1 MQQRNPIA
9 QQPVTASARQS
20 GPRFLNLRSAL
31 VAGAL
36 GLAFPAHAAE
46 PSMAQLAAEVASLK
60 QQLAQ
65 VEQQL
70 QQQQSTQDQQARQIA
85 STAQRSAEAS
95 KTTIG
100 GYGEVN
106 YHNLRADQYDSSGNP
121 TGTANNDL
129 VDLRRL
135 VLFVGHDF
143 SDSLRLRS
151 EIEFEHAKLAG
162 DEAAACGAS
171 GGTDC
176 GPGSRGEV
184 DIEQAYLEKDFSPN
198 LTARAG
204 VFLMPIGIINE
215 SHEPPTF
222 YGVERNPVE
231 INIIPS
237 TWDEPGVGLTY
248 QVSDGLTLDTALTT
262 GFKLD
267 SATDYAIYEGPQDAA
282 KAGANHGALT
292 ARLKWTAVPGLTL
305 AASANY
311 QSNISQGSDPNAGN
325 AWLATADAVWSR
337 GPFTLKALYAQW
349 NLAGSGPK
357 AVGADLQRGWYLEPS
372 YMLSEHLG
380 FFTRY
385 NRWNNQAGSQGP
397 GGTQYSQWNLGF
409 NYWLSP
415 GVVIKADYQ
424 HERIPRLGV
433 QSDETTPGTGF
444 NLGVGYQF

>member
-1 MQQRNPIA
+1 MCKISFHPRPPRLA
-9 QQPVTASARQS
+9 LLASAMS
-20 GPRFLNLRSAL
+20 LS
-31 VAGAL
+31 
-36 GLAFPAHAAE
+36 LAAHANQ
-46 PSMAQLAAEVASLK
+46 PSMAQLAAEVAALK

-65 VEQQL
+65 VERQL
-70 QQQQSTQDQQARQIA
+70 QQQQSTQDQQAQQIA
-85 STAQRSAEAS
+85 SANERSAEAS

-106 YHNLRADQYDSSGNP
+106 YHNLRADQYAAGGSPIGA
-121 TGTANNDL
+121 ANNDL

-135 VLFVGHDF
+135 VVFVGHDF
-143 SDSLRLRS
+143 SDSLRFRS

-171 GGTDC
+171 KATGGNDC

-184 DIEQAYLEKDFSPN
+184 DIEQAYVEKDFSPK

-204 VFLMPIGIINE
+204 VFLMPVGIINE

-237 TWDEPGVGLTY
+237 TWDEPGVGLSY
-248 QVSDGLTLDTALTT
+248 QVSDGLTLDGALTT

-267 SATDYAIYEGPQDAA
+267 AASRYAVYDGPQDAA
-282 KAGANHGALT
+282 KASANNGALA
-292 ARLKWTAVPGLTL
+292 ARAKWTGLPGLTL
-305 AASANY
+305 AASADY
-311 QSNISQGSDPNAGN
+311 QNNISQGNDPAAGG
-325 AWLATADAVWSR
+325 AWLATADVIWNR
-337 GPFTLKALYAQW
+337 GPYTLKALYAQW
-349 NLAGSGPK
+349 ILSGSGPR
-357 AVGADLQRGWYLEPS
+357 AVGADVQRGWYIEPS
-372 YMLSEHLG
+372 YMLDEHLG
-380 FFTRY
+380 LFTRY
-385 NRWNNQAGSQGP
+385 NRWDNQDGSLGP
-397 GGTQYSQWNLGF
+397 GSTQFSQWNVGL

-415 GVVIKADYQ
+415 GVVLKADYQ
-424 HERIPRLGV
+424 HETIPRFGT

>member
-1 MQQRNPIA
+1 MRKISSRRPE
-9 QQPVTASARQS
+9 
-20 GPRFLNLRSAL
+20 LRLAL
-31 VAGAL
+31 LAGAMSL
-36 GLAFPAHAAE
+36 SLAAQASE
-46 PSMAQLAAEVASLK
+46 PSVAQLAAEIAALK

-85 STAQRSAEAS
+85 SANERSAEAS

-106 YHNLRADQYDSSGNP
+106 YHKLRADRYDAGGSP
-121 TGTANNDL
+121 IGTANNDL

-135 VLFVGHDF
+135 VVFVGHDF
-143 SDSLRLRS
+143 SDSLRFRS

-162 DEAAACGAS
+162 DEAAACGAT
-171 GGTDC
+171 GDC

-184 DIEQAYLEKDFSPN
+184 DIEQAYVEKDFSPK

-204 VFLMPIGIINE
+204 VFLMPVGIINE

-237 TWDEPGVGLTY
+237 TWDEPGVGLSY
-248 QVSDGLTLDTALTT
+248 QASDGLALDGALTS

-267 SATDYAIYEGPQDAA
+267 AASRYAVYDGPQDAA
-282 KAGANHGALT
+282 KASANNGALT
-292 ARLKWTAVPGLTL
+292 ARLKWTGLPGLTL
-305 AASANY
+305 AASADY
-311 QSNISQGSDPNAGN
+311 QSNISQGSDPTAGG
-325 AWLATADAVWSR
+325 AWLATADAVWNR
-337 GPFTLKALYAQW
+337 GPYTLKALYAQW
-349 NLAGSGPK
+349 NLAGSGPR
-357 AVGADLQRGWYLEPS
+357 AVGADMQRGWYLEPS
-372 YMLSEHLG
+372 YMLDEHLG
-380 FFTRY
+380 LFTRY
-385 NRWNNQAGSQGP
+385 DRWNNQAGSLGP
-397 GGTQYSQWNLGF
+397 GGTQFSQWNVGL

-415 GVVIKADYQ
+415 GVVLKADYQ
-424 HERIPRLGV
+424 HETIPRFGT

>member
-1 MQQRNPIA
+1 MQQSTPTRPA
-9 QQPVTASARQS
+9 AGRLVK
-20 GPRFLNLRSAL
+20 PRVAL
-31 VAGAL
+31 VASLL
-36 GLAFPAHAAE
+36 GLAFPACAAE
-46 PSMAQLAAEVASLK
+46 PTVAQLAAEVASLK

-85 STAQRSAEAS
+85 GAEARSAEAS

-106 YHNLRADQYDSSGNP
+106 YHNLRAAQYDTSGNQ
-121 TGTANNDL
+121 TGTASNDL

-171 GGTDC
+171 GGADC

-204 VFLMPIGIINE
+204 VFLMPVGIINE

-248 QVSDGLTLDTALTT
+248 QVGNGLALDTALTS

-267 SATDYAIYEGPQDAA
+267 AASHYAVYEGPQDAA
-282 KAGANHGALT
+282 KASANNGALT
-292 ARLKWTAVPGLTL
+292 ARLKWTAIPGLTL
-305 AASANY
+305 AAATNY
-311 QSNISQGSDPNAGN
+311 QSNVSQGTDPQAGS
-325 AWLATADAVWSR
+325 AWLAAADAIWSH

-349 NLAGSGPK
+349 HLSGSGPK

-372 YMLSEHLG
+372 YMLNEHLG
-380 FFTRY
+380 FFARY
-385 NRWNNQAGSQGP
+385 NRWDNQAGSGGP
-397 GGTQYSQWNLGF
+397 GGTQFTQWNVGL
-409 NYWLSP
+409 NYWLTP

-424 HERIPRLGV
+424 HEHIPRFGA
-433 QSDETTPGTGF
+433 QSDETTPGSGF

>member
-1 MQQRNPIA
+1 MRKISSRRPE
-9 QQPVTASARQS
+9 
-20 GPRFLNLRSAL
+20 LRLAL
-31 VAGAL
+31 LAGAMSL
-36 GLAFPAHAAE
+36 SLAAQASE
-46 PSMAQLAAEVASLK
+46 PSVAQLAAEIAALK

-85 STAQRSAEAS
+85 SANERSAEAS

-106 YHNLRADQYDSSGNP
+106 YHKLRADRYDAGGSP
-121 TGTANNDL
+121 IGTANNDL

-135 VLFVGHDF
+135 VVFVGHDF
-143 SDSLRLRS
+143 SDSLRFRS

-162 DEAAACGAS
+162 DEAAACGAT
-171 GGTDC
+171 GDC

-184 DIEQAYLEKDFSPN
+184 DIEQAYVEKDFSPK

-204 VFLMPIGIINE
+204 VFLMPVGIINE

-237 TWDEPGVGLTY
+237 TWDEPGVGLSY
-248 QVSDGLTLDTALTT
+248 QASDGLALDGALTS

-267 SATDYAIYEGPQDAA
+267 AASRYAVYDGPQDAA
-282 KAGANHGALT
+282 KASANNGALT
-292 ARLKWTAVPGLTL
+292 ARLKWTGLPGLTL
-305 AASANY
+305 AASADY
-311 QSNISQGSDPNAGN
+311 QSNISQGSDPTAGG
-325 AWLATADAVWSR
+325 AWLATADAVWNR
-337 GPFTLKALYAQW
+337 GPYTLKALYAQW
-349 NLAGSGPK
+349 NLAGSGPR
-357 AVGADLQRGWYLEPS
+357 AVGADMQRGWYLEPS
-372 YMLSEHLG
+372 YMLDEHLG
-380 FFTRY
+380 LFTRY
-385 NRWNNQAGSQGP
+385 DRWNNQAGSLGP
-397 GGTQYSQWNLGF
+397 GGTQFSQWNVGL

-415 GVVIKADYQ
+415 GVVLKADYQ
-424 HERIPRLGV
+424 HETMPRFGT

>member
-1 MQQRNPIA
+1 MTAYSHFRLPRPTGFGPKA
-9 QQPVTASARQS
+9 PTRHFALRLALLASA
-20 GPRFLNLRSAL
+20 
-31 VAGAL
+31 
-36 GLAFPAHAAE
+36 LAATFPACAE
-46 PSMAQLAAEVASLK
+46 EPTMAQLAAEVAALK
-60 QQLAQ
+60 KQLAQ

-70 QQQQSTQDQQARQIA
+70 QQQQSTQNQQARQIA
-85 STAQRSAEAS
+85 SSAQASEEAS

-106 YHNLRADQYDSSGNP
+106 YHNLRADQYDAGGNP
-121 TGTANNDL
+121 IGTANNDL

-135 VLFVGHDF
+135 VVFVGHDF
-143 SDSLRLRS
+143 SDSLRFRS

-162 DEAAACGAS
+162 DEAAACGAT
-171 GGTDC
+171 GDC

-184 DIEQAYLEKDFSPN
+184 DIEQAYVEKDFSPK

-204 VFLMPIGIINE
+204 VFLMPVGIINE

-237 TWDEPGVGLTY
+237 TWDEPGVGLSY
-248 QVSDGLTLDTALTT
+248 QVSDGLALDTAFTS

-267 SATDYAIYEGPQDAA
+267 APTNYAVYEGPQDAA
-282 KAGANHGALT
+282 KASAKNGALT
-292 ARLKWTAVPGLTL
+292 ARLKWTSIPGLTL
-305 AASANY
+305 AGSVNY
-311 QSNISQGSDPNAGN
+311 QSNVSQGDDPSAGN
-325 AWLATADAVWSR
+325 ALLYTADAIWNR
-337 GPFTLKALYAQW
+337 GPYTLKVLYAQW
-349 NLAGSGPK
+349 NLAGSGPR
-357 AVGADLQRGWYLEPS
+357 AVGADLQRGWYIEPS
-372 YMLSEHLG
+372 YMLDEHLG

-385 NRWNNQAGSQGP
+385 NRWDNQAGSLGP
-397 GGTQYSQWNLGF
+397 GSTQFSQWNVGL

-415 GVVIKADYQ
+415 GVVLKADYQ
-424 HERIPRLGV
+424 HESIPRFGT

>member
-1 MQQRNPIA
+1 MRKISSRRPE
-9 QQPVTASARQS
+9 
-20 GPRFLNLRSAL
+20 LRLAL
-31 VAGAL
+31 LAGAMSL
-36 GLAFPAHAAE
+36 SLAAQASE
-46 PSMAQLAAEVASLK
+46 PSVAQLAAEIAALK

-85 STAQRSAEAS
+85 SANERSAEAS

-106 YHNLRADQYDSSGNP
+106 YHKLRADRYDAGGSP
-121 TGTANNDL
+121 IGTANNDL

-135 VLFVGHDF
+135 VVFVGHDF
-143 SDSLRLRS
+143 SDSLRFRS

-162 DEAAACGAS
+162 DEAAACGAT
-171 GGTDC
+171 GDC

-184 DIEQAYLEKDFSPN
+184 DIEQAYVEKDFSPK

-204 VFLMPIGIINE
+204 VFLMPVGIINE

-237 TWDEPGVGLTY
+237 TWDEPGVGLSY
-248 QVSDGLTLDTALTT
+248 QASDGLALDGALTS

-267 SATDYAIYEGPQDAA
+267 AASRYAVYDGPQDAA
-282 KAGANHGALT
+282 KASANNGALT
-292 ARLKWTAVPGLTL
+292 ARLKWTGLPGLTL
-305 AASANY
+305 AASADY
-311 QSNISQGSDPNAGN
+311 QSNISQGSDPTAGG
-325 AWLATADAVWSR
+325 AWLATADAVWNR
-337 GPFTLKALYAQW
+337 GPYTLKALYAQW
-349 NLAGSGPK
+349 NLAGSGPR
-357 AVGADLQRGWYLEPS
+357 AVGADMQRGWYLEPS
-372 YMLSEHLG
+372 YMLDEHLG
-380 FFTRY
+380 LFTRY
-385 NRWNNQAGSQGP
+385 DRWNNQAGSLGP
-397 GGTQYSQWNLGF
+397 GGTQFSQWNVRL

-415 GVVIKADYQ
+415 GVVLKADYQ
-424 HERIPRLGV
+424 HETMPRFGT